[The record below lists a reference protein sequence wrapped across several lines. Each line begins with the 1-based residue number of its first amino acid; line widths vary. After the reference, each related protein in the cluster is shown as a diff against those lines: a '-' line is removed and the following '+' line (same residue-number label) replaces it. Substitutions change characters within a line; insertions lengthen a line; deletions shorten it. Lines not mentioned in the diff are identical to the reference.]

1 MLPRLKWGNIILSD
15 YSKRIA
21 LVGSMREISIDGST
35 SIATDNRNITIFK
48 GMSHQENSM
57 GTLSM

>member
-1 MLPRLKWGNIILSD
+1 MLLRLKAGQHYKS

-21 LVGSMREISIDGST
+21 FVGSMREMSIDGST
-35 SIATDNRNITIFK
+35 SIATDSRNITMFK